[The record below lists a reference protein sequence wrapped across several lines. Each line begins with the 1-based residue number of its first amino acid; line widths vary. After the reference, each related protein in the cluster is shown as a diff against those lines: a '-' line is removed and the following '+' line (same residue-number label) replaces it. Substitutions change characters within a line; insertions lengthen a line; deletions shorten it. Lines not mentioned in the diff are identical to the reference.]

1 MALFIKQETDRSELQ
16 KRLET
21 ELQEKLKKRADLDND
36 LPDGVDDAAYLENK
50 KATGA
55 NSWIWLLL
63 FVAALLGSLWIII
76 F

>member
-36 LPDGVDDAAYLENK
+36 LPDGVDDSAYLENK